1 MHAVILKPKR
11 EVSLLRRH
19 PWVFSG
25 AVQKIIGNPQPGET
39 VQVLTSRGQWLAL
52 GAWSPKS
59 QIRIRIWSFD
69 PNASIT
75 ADFVHQRLKNAI
87 HSRRRLPGNSQVS
100 ARRLVY
106 SESDHL
112 PGLIVDQYGE
122 YLVCQFLSAGTEH
135 WKSVIAESLMLQTRA
150 KGIFERSDGPVR
162 DKEGLQRTSGL
173 LAGRQPPER
182 IEVFEG
188 PIRYL
193 VDIRR
198 GHKTGLYLDQR
209 ENRMLTADYAPDASV
224 LNCFA
229 YTGGFGLWALYGGAR
244 KLVNIDE
251 SADGLRLL
259 EKNVV
264 LNGYRQE
271 AVENVKA
278 DVFKQLRYYRDMEER
293 FDMVVLD
300 PPKFAAS
307 AGQLSKAARG
317 YKDINL
323 LAIQSIHPGGT
334 LMTFSCSGHMGADLF
349 KKIVADAALDAGRDV
364 QQVRLLGQ
372 AADHPIALN
381 FPEAGYLKGLLCRV
395 F

>member
-11 EVSLLRRH
+11 EASLLRRH

-25 AVQKIIGNPQPGET
+25 AVQKTIGNPQPGET

-69 PNASIT
+69 PNVSIT
-75 ADFVHQRLKNAI
+75 ADFLHQQLKNAI
-87 HSRRRLPGNSQVS
+87 HSRQGLPGNAQVS
-100 ARRLVY
+100 ARRLVH

-122 YLVCQFLSAGTEH
+122 YLVCQFLSAGAEH
-135 WKSVIAESLMLQTRA
+135 WKSVIVESLMLQTRA
-150 KGIFERSDGPVR
+150 KGIFERSDQPVR
-162 DKEGLQRTSGL
+162 NKEGLQPASGL
-173 LAGRQPPER
+173 LAGSQPPER

-209 ENRMLTADYAPDASV
+209 ENRILAADHAPDARV

-251 SADGLRLL
+251 SADGLSLL
-259 EKNVV
+259 EKNVA
-264 LNGYRQE
+264 LNNYSQE

-278 DVFKQLRYYRDMEER
+278 DVFKQLRYYRDMQQR
-293 FDMVVLD
+293 FDMVILD

-307 AGQLSKAARG
+307 AGQLPKAARG

-334 LMTFSCSGHMGADLF
+334 LMTFSCSGHMGTDLF

-364 QQVRLLGQ
+364 QQIRLLGQ

-381 FPEAGYLKGLLCRV
+381 FPESGYLKGLLCRV
-395 F
+395 W